1 MKEKKIINKDTRYLL
16 LAEGP
21 DEIAFFTKLLND
33 KISNIQILSYN
44 GRDNLK
50 NELYWIAEASFFSKI
65 RKLLITRDADNNPR
79 ATLQSTINA
88 VKEVLSIDKNIEIR
102 SGQIHSFIHNDKE
115 IGILI
120 LPSSEKPGSL
130 EDLIMSTCEE
140 NFKDAIESFLKR
152 LKSIG
157 IEIKKENK
165 FKVHCFFGAKCSQK
179 LYLKL
184 SNAIQNCSFLNINE
198 QLLVLQKEIISF
210 FTKPSGGDQ

>member
-1 MKEKKIINKDTRYLL
+1 MKKKKINKNTRYLL

-21 DEIAFFTKLLND
+21 DEIAFFKKLLNN
-33 KISNIQILSYN
+33 KIRNIQIWSYD

-50 NELYWIAEASFFSKI
+50 NELYYITNDPSFSKI
-65 RKLLITRDADNNPR
+65 CKLLITRDADNNPR
-79 ATLQSTINA
+79 TTFQSTINA
-88 VKEVLSIDKNIEIR
+88 IKEVLGIDKNIEIR
-102 SGQIHSFIHNDKE
+102 NSQIHSFTHDDKE

-140 NFKDAIESFLKR
+140 SFKIAIENFLTQ
-152 LKSIG
+152 LKNIG
-157 IEIKKENK
+157 LKIKKENK

-184 SNAIQNCSFLNINE
+184 SNAIQNCNFLNINE
-198 QLLVLQKEIISF
+198 QLSVLQEEIIVF
-210 FTKPSGGDQ
+210 FTKPSGGD